1 MENMFYKESF
11 FILENKGNNSFSFEQ
26 RNNKKINIASI
37 KEGYI
42 KDVKEGSEIAFS
54 EIVDKKEQNS
64 FGLKN
69 FIKLK
74 NKNIYIFDN
83 HNHSFYFWCLGIKKK
98 DFEKNLLLVHVDQHK
113 DMRTP
118 KNLNIDIDN
127 LSEVFNYTNYELN
140 VGNFIKPALSKKIF
154 KEVLI
159 IDSSYSFESKINEDY
174 VLDLDLD
181 IFSKDMDYIDWDYK
195 IIKIRKLIKN
205 AKFVTIATSPFFI
218 EFERVKKA
226 LDELF

>member
-11 FILENKGNNSFSFEQ
+11 FILQNKGNNSFSFEQ

-42 KDVKEGSEIAFS
+42 KDVQEGSEIAFS

-83 HNHSFYFWCLGIKKK
+83 HNHSFYFWCLGIKKNN
-98 DFEKNLLLVHVDQHK
+98 FEKNLLLVHVDQHK